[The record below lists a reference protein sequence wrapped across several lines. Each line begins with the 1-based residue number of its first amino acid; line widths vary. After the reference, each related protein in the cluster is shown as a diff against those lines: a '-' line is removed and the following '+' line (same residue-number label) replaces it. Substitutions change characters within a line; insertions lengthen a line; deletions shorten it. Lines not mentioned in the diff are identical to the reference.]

1 MSEVS
6 DKWGVI
12 VAERGFAQIP
22 NQLLHLNMYVHEDHK
37 LPPAEM
43 VVLLQLVASWWK
55 KDEMPY
61 PSMRTI
67 AERSGISERQVQR
80 AIKALEDKGYIKRSK
95 AKIKGILATNT
106 YDMSLLVGQLKI
118 VAEHFSN
125 KNPRNVTGNKSS
137 SVVLNTANGAKKARS
152 RAALEK

>member
-6 DKWGVI
+6 DKWGVT

-22 NQLLHLNMYVHEDHK
+22 NQLLQLNMYVHEDHK

-43 VVLLQLVASWWK
+43 IVLLQLVASWWK

-67 AERSGISERQVQR
+67 ADRAGISERQVQR
-80 AIKALEDKGYIKRSK
+80 AIKALEDKGYIKRDK

-106 YDMSLLVGQLKI
+106 YDLSLLVGQLKV

-125 KNPRNVTGNKSS
+125 KNPRNVTGAKSASVPMNTIAS
-137 SVVLNTANGAKKARS
+137 SKKDII
-152 RAALEK
+152 